1 MQGTVKKILAD
12 KNIGFISQEG
22 EEKDAFF
29 SADKL
34 DGIKLDDLKEGDA
47 VTFDT
52 EEGDRGPV
60 AINIKKA

>member
-1 MQGTVKKILAD
+1 MQGTVKKILTD
-12 KNIGFISQEG
+12 KNIGFISQNG